1 MVGAVGADPSD
12 MTAPSNCC
20 SNGGLSRH
28 CQRSVGR
35 GILLLSVRQACM
47 NLKQPLA
54 LLSGLSQ
61 LDHFGSSRTQ
71 EGPTLRRWA

>member
-12 MTAPSNCC
+12 MTAPSNC
-20 SNGGLSRH
+20 SNDGLSWH
-28 CQRSVGR
+28 CQRSVRR

-54 LLSGLSQ
+54 LWSRLSQ